1 MFVYLSIVLFCFRF
15 CFVFFVFFSKSLGFC
30 FMTSQLCTITNNHQL
45 PLVAASHAFFKEH
58 SLLVPVG
65 EFH

>member
-1 MFVYLSIVLFCFRF
+1 MFVYLSIVLFCF
-15 CFVFFVFFSKSLGFC
+15 FFSKSLGFC

-45 PLVAASHAFFKEH
+45 PLAAASHAFLKEH
-58 SLLVPVG
+58 SLLVPMG

>member
-15 CFVFFVFFSKSLGFC
+15 VLFCFFFSKSLGFC

-45 PLVAASHAFFKEH
+45 PLAAASHAFLKEH
-58 SLLVPVG
+58 SLLVPMG
-65 EFH
+65 EFD